1 MYPDMSVADYRKYAE
16 VRIEALNHALSG
28 LPEDQVRL
36 HVCWGSYHGPHKH
49 DIPLRVIEGSKTG
62 EATRAVINTIVPFV
76 LALVLVWY
84 IPAFDSFPVEAAH
97 PEFKIQDYKTIVG
110 CFIAK
115 IYLGKTRWH
124 SGRQ

>member
-1 MYPDMSVADYRKYAE
+1 MIALVASVLLALYFVIPSLLFRFIYR
-16 VRIEALNHALSG
+16 LF
-28 LPEDQVRL
+28 
-36 HVCWGSYHGPHKH
+36 
-49 DIPLRVIEGSKTG
+49 IPLRVIEGSKTG